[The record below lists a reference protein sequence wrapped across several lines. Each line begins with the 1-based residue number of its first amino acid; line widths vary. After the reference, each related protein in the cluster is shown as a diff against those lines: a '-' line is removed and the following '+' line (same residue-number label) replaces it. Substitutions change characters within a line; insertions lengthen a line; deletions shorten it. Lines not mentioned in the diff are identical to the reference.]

1 MAGKPSGAL
10 IRVSTKSQDAKLQ
23 RASILKQADIDGAEI
38 VKWYELDGKSA
49 YKGQQETALAEA
61 LGDAKAGMI
70 RALYCFNTDR
80 VDRRGIRY
88 TLQYRYEIMQ
98 TGALLVS
105 TTQPY
110 CIEDTPQAEKQI
122 ADDASR
128 AQNESQ
134 IKSERQLLLTIPEI
148 HENQGWYGSIPW
160 GFETVGD
167 EKSKRLVP
175 TELGRLYIP
184 QIFQRVIDGES
195 LASIC
200 KWLDSLHIRTR
211 KGKEVPWW
219 PTMIMGMIRNPVYS
233 GWCEIR
239 AGGLTW
245 IHEWS
250 NGNCDP
256 LVDGTTQRLAI
267 EALGKSKHRG
277 PSGDPA
283 KRAMLKGAIVCGNPE
298 CDATGAP
305 ESPMYRIM
313 ALLTARKDGPKAP
326 FYRCYGRGAN
336 RRGCGTNVRVDLV
349 DATVNKIIANT
360 WRRPVMLPTLVK
372 GTDNAEQL
380 KQVSIE
386 LRQLPSRGL
395 SRTDEQTERER
406 LWAIE
411 DELTNATDTDDK
423 WVMTPTGELWAD
435 LYAAEPA
442 SERGSWL
449 SRHGFRIYAA
459 RGSVTVSQRLADGS
473 EVTWTEPL
481 T

>member
-23 RASILKQADIDGAEI
+23 RASILKQAATDGAEI
-38 VKWYELDGKSA
+38 VKWYTLDGKSA
-49 YKGQQETALAEA
+49 YKGEQEKELAEA
-61 LGDAKAGMI
+61 LNDIKTGLI

-110 CIEDTPQAEKQI
+110 CIEDTPEAEEMI
-122 ADDASR
+122 AGDASR
-128 AQNESQ
+128 ARKESQ

-148 HENQGWYGSIPW
+148 HENLGWYGSIPW
-160 GFETVGD
+160 GFATEGD

-184 QIFQRVIDGES
+184 SIFQRVIDGES

-200 KWLDSLHIRTR
+200 KWLDGLHIRTR

-219 PTMIMGMIRNPVYS
+219 PPMLMGMIRNPVYA

-239 AGGLTW
+239 AADLTW

-250 NGNCDP
+250 NANCEP
-256 LVDGTTQRLAI
+256 IVDSATQRLAI
-267 EALGKSKHRG
+267 ESLAKPKHRG
-277 PSGDPA
+277 PSGDPT
-283 KRAMLKGAIVCGNPE
+283 KRAMLKGVITCGNPE
-298 CDATGAP
+298 CDATGAL
-305 ESPMYRIM
+305 ESPMYKIM

-336 RRGCGTNVRVDLV
+336 RRGCSNLVPADQV
-349 DATVNKIIANT
+349 DATVNTIIAHT
-360 WRRPVMLPTLVK
+360 WHKPVMLPTLVK
-372 GTDNAEQL
+372 GTDNKAEL
-380 KQVSIE
+380 EKVSIE

-395 SRTDEQTERER
+395 SRNDEQTERER

-411 DELTNATDTDDK
+411 DELAHRADTDDQ
-423 WVMTPTGELWAD
+423 WVMTPTGEIWAD
-435 LYAAEPA
+435 LYEAEPP
-442 SERGSWL
+442 SERGGWL
-449 SRHGFRIYAA
+449 RRHGFRVYAA
-459 RGSVTVSQRLADGS
+459 KDAVTVSQRLADGT

-481 T
+481 A